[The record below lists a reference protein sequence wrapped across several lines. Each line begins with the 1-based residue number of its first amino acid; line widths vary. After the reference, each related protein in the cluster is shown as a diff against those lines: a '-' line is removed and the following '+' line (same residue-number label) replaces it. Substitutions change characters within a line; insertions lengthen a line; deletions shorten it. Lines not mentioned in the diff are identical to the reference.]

1 MQKVYDRG
9 HLKGRSRYCVVAGP
23 DAYQVGATVETTDG
37 PRVVIGLGS
46 IYANPR
52 LPGIVKRNYYVSGP
66 TDAPPLDAPSAATT
80 AAPRSV
86 YAYLQAEV
94 RRVGVATVARA
105 CRRILREVADLETA
119 ELRAQLR
126 VTVTDVGG
134 KLKYASLRDLDREWL
149 TAQLDLAVAENG
161 VPFAPDSPEHA
172 EHAGA
177 YGVPADELRR
187 VLGLERDEKP

>member
-1 MQKVYDRG
+1 MHKVYDRG
-9 HLKGRSRYCVVAGP
+9 AHKGAYRYYVVGVP
-23 DAYQVGATVETTDG
+23 GQYRDGDTVETPTGARTVTSVGVPYKDP
-37 PRVVIGLGS
+37 PRC
-46 IYANPR
+46 
-52 LPGIVKRNYYVSGP
+52 NYYVSGP
-66 TDAPPLDAPSAATT
+66 TDAPPLDEPRAATT

-86 YAYLQAEV
+86 YAYLEAEV

-126 VTVTDVGG
+126 VTVADVGG

-161 VPFAPDSPEHA
+161 VPFAPDSPEHE
-172 EHAGA
+172 EHAVA

-187 VLGLERDEKP
+187 VLGIERDEKP

>member
-9 HLKGRSRYCVVAGP
+9 QLKGRSRYCVVAGP

-52 LPGIVKRNYYVSGP
+52 LPGVVKRNYYVSGP
-66 TDAPPLDAPSAATT
+66 TDAPPLDAPPSAT

-86 YAYLQAEV
+86 YAYLEAEV
-94 RRVGVATVARA
+94 RRVGVSTVARA

-126 VTVTDVGG
+126 VTVSDVGG

-161 VPFAPDSPEHA
+161 VPFAPDSTEYEEHA
-172 EHAGA
+172 VA

-187 VLGLERDEKP
+187 VLGIERDEKTE